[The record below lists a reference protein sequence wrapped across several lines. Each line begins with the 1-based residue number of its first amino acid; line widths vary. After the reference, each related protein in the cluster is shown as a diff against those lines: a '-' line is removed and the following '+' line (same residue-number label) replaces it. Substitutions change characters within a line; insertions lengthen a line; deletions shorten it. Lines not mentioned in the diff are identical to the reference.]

1 MYKNIFIIGII
12 TCVLYFVAVAG
23 FLVFKTEVALT
34 IWELITVLS
43 APVVMMVL
51 LKLQQAVGSSS
62 FYKHMA
68 TACLASTCA
77 LTAVAHFVNIAVTRP
92 LISQGVDVPTYFQIG
107 YWPSVEMAIDYVA
120 WGFFC
125 GLAFLCVALGVK
137 NSMYKRL
144 KITSLVCGLLCLL
157 GFFGTLFIHENCWYI
172 AIWGYGIG
180 FIVLCIQTCL
190 IAPYSLRS

>member
-1 MYKNIFIIGII
+1 VSLAGII
-12 TCVLYFVAVAG
+12 TGLLYFIAVAI
-23 FLVFKTEVALT
+23 FLITKAETALT
-34 IWELITVLS
+34 CWELLTVAS

-62 FYKHMA
+62 VYKHMA
-68 TACLASTCA
+68 TAFLASTCA

-92 LISQGVDVPTYFQIG
+92 LISQGVAVPTYFQIG

-125 GLAFLCVALGVK
+125 GLAFLCVALGIK
-137 NSMYKRL
+137 NSLHKRV
-144 KITSLVCGLLCLL
+144 KITSLICGLLCLL
-157 GFFGTLFIHENCWYI
+157 GFFGALFVHENCWYI

-180 FIVLCIQTCL
+180 FIVLCSIL
-190 IAPYSLRS
+190 YVSKL

>member
-1 MYKNIFIIGII
+1 MIKKVSLAGII
-12 TCVLYFVAVAG
+12 TGLLYFIAVAI
-23 FLVFKTEVALT
+23 FLITKAETALT
-34 IWELITVLS
+34 CWELLTVAS

-51 LKLQQAVGSSS
+51 LKLQQTVGSSS
-62 FYKHMA
+62 VYKHMA
-68 TACLASTCA
+68 TAFLASTCA

-92 LISQGVDVPTYFQIG
+92 LISQGINVPTYFQIG
-107 YWPSVEMAIDYVA
+107 YWPSVEMAVDYVA

-125 GLAFLCVALGVK
+125 GLAFLCVAVGIK

-157 GFFGTLFIHENCWYI
+157 GFFGSLFIHENCWYI

-180 FIVLCIQTCL
+180 FIVLCSIL
-190 IAPYSLRS
+190 YVSKL